1 MGKALIIKGADFS
14 AVAVDTIDIAVLPP
28 TISCPPDGVVTLSQS
43 GGDDI
48 YYTTDGSTPTTAS
61 TKYTAPFTVQPN
73 TTVKAVAYNGSNYS
87 DVASYFYD
95 GTLQAPVI
103 SITNRGVVT
112 ITGPNGSTIHYTT
125 DGSTPTASS
134 TQYSAPFTT
143 TNGTT
148 INAISV
154 YGSVT
159 SEVTSVEASGIVED
173 VTFGKRIYETS
184 GTTAIADDAD
194 YCISPLVAFD
204 KTKSLTWVWGFA
216 ASGNNFALQFYHTNK
231 TTKTGHFNSQSRNT
245 QRTLNTSQFGQWDG
259 YVQCTFKVGVAGSLK
274 QGDTV
279 LYEYDGHA
287 NPNA

>member
-14 AVAVDTIDIAVLPP
+14 AVAVDTIDIEVITP
-28 TISCPPDGVVTLSQS
+28 TISCTIAGQVTLSQS

-103 SITNRGVVT
+103 SISGFGVVI
-112 ITGPNGSTIHYTT
+112 ITGPAGSTIYYTT
-125 DGSTPTASS
+125 DGSTPTSAS
-134 TQYSAPFTT
+134 TQYSSPFQT
-143 TNGTT
+143 TNDTV
-148 INAISV
+148 IKAIAAA
-154 YGSVT
+154 GSIT
-159 SEVTSVEASGIVED
+159 SDVTSVTASGIVED
-173 VTFGKRIYETS
+173 VTFGKKIVET
-184 GTTAIADDAD
+184 GNWGITDDED
-194 YCISPLVAFD
+194 YCISPFVAFD
-204 KTKSLTWVWGFA
+204 NTKSLTWNWGQSI
-216 ASGNNFALQFYHTNK
+216 SGTPFGETFFQSNK
-231 TTKTGHFNSQSRNT
+231 TTKTNT
-245 QRTLNTSQFGQWDG
+245 GWNARAADGVQRTVTSFGNYAA
-259 YVQCTFKVGVAGSLK
+259 YVRCTFIIGVPGYLEQDGVK
-274 QGDTV
+274 